1 MKKRRRRVLVLAGWW
16 WPGMAAG
23 LTRFAHEADWHLH
36 IAMPV
41 TGHSPRGVTCDGVLS
56 FHLKVPALLALA
68 RKQAAAHPAVLIS
81 GLKPIFAAPVVHE
94 DNVAI
99 GRMAAEHFL
108 ARGFREFVWLSNDS
122 HRVSNDRRA
131 GFLAVLQAAGMPC
144 RCLEWPG
151 EEIQWRHYSRWAARH
166 LAKVPRPFA
175 LFAKDDAVAIDAIAI
190 CKDSGLRVP
199 QDVAVL
205 GVGNDP
211 MLCDF
216 SDVPLSSIDVDWN
229 EIVYQAAAMLD
240 RLMSGER
247 APLKTLVFPPRQV
260 VTRTSSDIV
269 AAQQPD
275 LAAAWHFIREHY
287 REPIT
292 PHQVA
297 RAVGVTRRTLENHF
311 RDHLHT
317 APAAEIR
324 RRRLEHVKDRLSRTE
339 LSLAE
344 IARESGFESAVALS
358 KTFKREV
365 GLPPGEYRANHR
377 QAGSASRTDSSKA
390 EGH

>member
-36 IAMPV
+36 VATHV
-41 TGHSPRGVTCDGVLS
+41 AGHSPRSVECDGVLT
-56 FHLKVPALLALA
+56 FHLKVPSLLALA
-68 RKQAAAHPAVLIS
+68 RKKAAGHPAVLIS
-81 GLKPIFAAPVVHE
+81 GLKPIVNAPVVHE

-108 ARGFREFVWLSNDS
+108 QRGFREFVWLSNDS
-122 HRVSNDRRA
+122 QRVSNDRRA
-131 GFLAVLQAAGMPC
+131 GFCAVLQGAGMPC

-151 EEIQWRHYSRWAARH
+151 EDIQWREYSHWVARE
-166 LAKVPRPFA
+166 LMQLPRPFA

-190 CKDSGLRVP
+190 CKDRGLRVP
-199 QDVAVL
+199 EDVAVL

-216 SDVPLSSIDVDWN
+216 SDVPLSSVEIGWS

-240 RLMSGER
+240 RLMSGGR
-247 APLKTLVFPPRQV
+247 PHQKPLVFPPRRV
-260 VTRTSSDIV
+260 VTRTSSDVV
-269 AAQQPD
+269 AAHQAD
-275 LAAAWHFIREHY
+275 LAAAWHYIREHF

-292 PHQVA
+292 PEHVA
-297 RAVGVTRRTLENHF
+297 RAVGITRRTLENYF
-311 RDHLHT
+311 RDHLRT

-324 RRRLEHVKDRLSRTE
+324 RRRLEHVKERLIHTE
-339 LSLAE
+339 LTLAD
-344 IARESGFESAVALS
+344 IARESGFEGAVALA
-358 KTFKREV
+358 KTFKREA
-365 GLPPGEYRANHR
+365 GLPPGEYRARHR
-377 QAGSASRTDSSKA
+377 QSPVSARFNADTAVDR
-390 EGH
+390 